1 MSRASVCVV
10 IPIYNGA
17 ERVPVLLEALAL
29 QDAPDGTFEVVV
41 VDNAS
46 TDRVAQSIWRQPPI
60 KKLARRSIPFRVI
73 EEPRQGLTYAR
84 IKGVLAASAPILCFC
99 DDDTIP
105 ASDFIRRGVEVF
117 ADPRVGLV
125 VSAVFPHFEVPPPPS
140 VARRLRIFAA
150 SYQLGTE
157 PISFG
162 AEATLAPTVGAGL
175 WLRREAFLKA
185 VPWRHPE
192 QLMHDRRG
200 NQLTSGG
207 DIEIG
212 FLVGKGGY
220 DRLYRPELR
229 VQHSITACRIKATR
243 VCALIAGIAR
253 SQLLLE
259 HRYMGRTYTFKWRIA
274 AILRLFAAM
283 VAVPIL
289 PFIRRDPVREAAFI
303 LTRRWALLRGPA

>member
-200 NQLTSGG
+200 NQPDQWRRYRNWFPCWKGRLRPTIPAGVTSTTLNHCLQDQGNPC
-207 DIEIG
+207 
-212 FLVGKGGY
+212 LCTNRW
-220 DRLYRPELR
+220 DREKP
-229 VQHSITACRIKATR
+229 T
-243 VCALIAGIAR
+243 IA
-253 SQLLLE
+253 
-259 HRYMGRTYTFKWRIA
+259 
-274 AILRLFAAM
+274 
-283 VAVPIL
+283 
-289 PFIRRDPVREAAFI
+289 
-303 LTRRWALLRGPA
+303 